1 MQSKQKYLDDVRD
14 VLDTAARE
22 HATTFNP
29 EYCFDSIIDEG
40 SGRIAI
46 KASLTIDNVESHVR
60 EELGKICSILRCT
73 PLIVGER
80 TRKRPLQDGVIHTRG
95 AIPAITL
102 ETLRRMLEEN
112 VFPFLLAKKGG
123 VYVIMDGNK
132 LKEAREAQQFS
143 RGDLAEELGLSRR
156 AIYEYER
163 GTMSPTIE
171 VALELEDIL
180 DTSLIEPLNL
190 LASVKVSKTP
200 KSTEEPSSR
209 QTRLTKTTLEVFSRL
224 GFDSTVAHDAPFN
237 LLTSLRQHVLLSYL
251 KQRLERLDENRLEFL
266 ARLAEVLK
274 EEPAIIA
281 PDAPTVEVISG
292 IPVIYLKEL
301 LSLEDP
307 GEFIELIH
315 SRRGA

>member
-1 MQSKQKYLDDVRD
+1 MQSKQRYLDDVRD

-46 KASLTIDNVESHVR
+46 KVSLTIDNVESHVR
-60 EELGKICSILRCT
+60 EELSKICSILRCT
-73 PLIVGER
+73 PLIIGER
-80 TRKRPLQDGVIHTRG
+80 TRKRPLQDGVVHTRG
-95 AIPAITL
+95 SIPAISL

-112 VFPFLLAKKGG
+112 ALPFLLAKKGG
-123 VYVIMDGNK
+123 IYVILDGNK
-132 LKEAREAQQFS
+132 LKKARETLNLS
-143 RGDLAEELGLSRR
+143 RGDIAEELGLSRR

-163 GTMSPTIE
+163 GTISPTIDI
-171 VALELEDIL
+171 ALGLEELLE
-180 DTSLIEPLNL
+180 TSLIEPLNL
-190 LASVKVSKTP
+190 LESIAVSG
-200 KSTEEPSSR
+200 KSKIGEKSSGR
-209 QTRLTKTTLEVFSRL
+209 QTRLIQTTIGIFSRL

-237 LLTSLRQHVLLSYL
+237 LLASLHQHVFLSYL
-251 KQRLERLDENRLEFL
+251 KQRLERLDETRLEFL
-266 ARLAEVLK
+266 ARLADVLK

-281 PDAPTVEVISG
+281 SDSRTVEVING
-292 IPVIYLKEL
+292 IPVVYIKEL

-307 GEFIELIH
+307 NEFIELIH